1 MKSILLILVAASVIL
16 LGSRQTT
23 RAAVA
28 KFAWQTN
35 TTSVALVSGGKTV
48 WQFNYGTTGSKPF
61 FHPLALPGG
70 SPLTWQSPPDHVWHY
85 GLWFSWKYLNGK
97 NYWEEDRK
105 LRQSEGTTSW
115 RVVKIE
121 TRADF
126 SAQIQLALDY
136 RPRGAAKSLLTE
148 QRTIAISVPDADGS
162 YSMDWSLTFKAGEEK
177 VKFDRTPLAG
187 EPGGQTYGGYAGLS
201 LRFAK
206 ELADTKVAATSDV
219 GEPKENRFRF
229 AASAADYS
237 GRIDGVEAGVAFLD
251 HPSNLR
257 YPTRWYSIVNPASSF
272 YFLNSAW
279 VQLQPFELAANQ
291 SFTLRYRV
299 WVHPERWDAA
309 RLETEQKK
317 FTKASGARADSQR
330 RVLVFTKNGKG
341 FVHDNIASS
350 IIALR
355 KLCAENNIA
364 MDDTTNSAA
373 FTDENL
379 KKYKALIF
387 SNTNNEL
394 FDNEE
399 QKAALQRYIRAGGG
413 FVGIHSACGSER
425 QWPWF
430 WSMLGGKFVRHPK
443 LQPFTIKVC
452 DTQHPSTAHLGETWQ
467 WADEFYLMDHL
478 NPDLHVLL
486 SGDRMKLDDAAKAQ
500 PSGEQ
505 IGGECPLAWCHN
517 FDGGRE
523 WYTALG
529 HKKEYYSDPKF
540 IQHILGGILWAM
552 NETNPQLQK

>member
-1 MKSILLILVAASVIL
+1 MAASILPLVSP
-16 LGSRQTT
+16 QTT
-23 RAAVA
+23 RAAA
-28 KFAWQTN
+28 TEFAWQTN
-35 TTSVALVSGGKTV
+35 AESIALLSGGKPI
-48 WQFNYGTTGSKPF
+48 WQFNYGTNGTKPF

-70 SPLTWQSPPDHVWHY
+70 SPLTWQSPADHPWHY
-85 GLWFSWKYLNGK
+85 GLWFSWKYLNGV
-97 NYWEEDRK
+97 NYWEEDKK
-105 LRQSEGTTSW
+105 LRQSEGNTSW

-121 TRADF
+121 TRPDF
-126 SAQIQLALDY
+126 SAQIELALDY

-148 QRTIAISVPDADGS
+148 QRTITLSPPAADGS
-162 YSMDWSLTFKAGEEK
+162 YSMDWSLNFKAGDEM
-177 VKFDRTPLAG
+177 VKFNRTPIIG
-187 EPGGQTYGGYAGLS
+187 EPGGQPNGGYAGLS
-201 LRFAK
+201 VRFAK
-206 ELADTKVAATSDV
+206 ELADARVSATAET
-219 GEPKENRFRF
+219 GEAKENRYKFS
-229 AASAADYS
+229 AAAADYN
-237 GRIDGVEAGVAFLD
+237 GKIGNGEAGVAIME
-251 HPSNLR
+251 HPSNPR
-257 YPTRWYSIVNPASSF
+257 FPGRWYGIVSPGQSF
-272 YFLNSAW
+272 YFLNAAW
-279 VQLQPFELAANQ
+279 IQLQPFELAANQ
-291 SFTLRYRV
+291 SFALRYRV
-299 WVHPERWDAA
+299 LVHPERWDAA

-317 FTKASGARADSQR
+317 FASVSGVRADSER

-341 FVHDNIASS
+341 FVHDNIPAS
-350 IIALR
+350 IVALR
-355 KLCAENNIA
+355 KLCAENNIT
-364 MDDTTNSAA
+364 MDETTNSAA
-373 FTDENL
+373 FTDDNL

-394 FDNEE
+394 FDNDE

-505 IGGECPLAWCHN
+505 IGNECPLAWCHE
-517 FDGGRE
+517 FEGGRA

-529 HKKEYYSDPKF
+529 HSKEDYAKPEYTK
-540 IQHILGGILWAM
+540 HILGGILWAM
-552 NETNPQLQK
+552 RETNP